1 MNWRVRQIAVIGC
14 LAFAAASSS
23 ALGQTASQCLPPAES
38 AFRSMSRAEMEAVIA
53 DVAETNPALIE
64 RLRDEPELRKAQ
76 VENIRELLAFASAAV
91 KDGLAAESVNC
102 AELANIRDEL
112 VAGHFSLGA
121 GEAKTLFR
129 DTVSEEQVAAY
140 WKGSSAQESAERKAS
155 FERFIA
161 VKLAL
166 LARDSADGEEPSVTQ
181 EERKQAEDF
190 FARTKIAVSEFESR
204 KTQVS
209 DRTKGLIEINI
220 KLQQAQFLARR
231 YSETIGSKTSAT
243 DDEIA
248 KFIAARP
255 EFDNSAKKAKAEQI
269 LVRAKKGEDF
279 AVLANEFS
287 QDPGNRDESGKLAG
301 GLYKGVG
308 RGVFLP
314 AFEQAALSLKPGEI
328 FPTLVETD
336 FGFHVVKLERKDSS
350 ADGTFDVRH
359 ILIDTTVADPKAPEG
374 RGLPVGEYARQQIE
388 TEKERKLLALLIQTH
403 QITVADDF
411 VLPAAAEK
419 PQPRDRN

>member
-1 MNWRVRQIAVIGC
+1 
-14 LAFAAASSS
+14 
-23 ALGQTASQCLPPAES
+23 
-38 AFRSMSRAEMEAVIA
+38 MSRAEMEALIA
-53 DVAETNPALIE
+53 DVAETNPVMIE
-64 RLRDEPELRKAQ
+64 RLRNDPELRKAQ
-76 VENIRELLAFASAAV
+76 VEDIRELLAFASAAV
-91 KDGLAAESVNC
+91 KDGLASENVNC
-102 AELANIRDEL
+102 AELANLRDEL
-112 VAGHFSLGA
+112 VAGHFWLGD

-129 DTVSEEQVAAY
+129 DTISEEQVADF
-140 WKGSSAQESAERKAS
+140 WKGNNTQEAASRKEQ
-155 FERFIA
+155 FERFLS

-166 LARDSADGEEPSVTQ
+166 LERHSPDGEATTVAQ
-181 EERKQAEDF
+181 EERVQAEDF
-190 FARTKIAVSEFESR
+190 FARTKIAVREFESR
-204 KTQVS
+204 KAQLS
-209 DRTKGLIEINI
+209 DGIKGLIEMNI

-231 YSETIGSKTSAT
+231 YAETIGSKISAS

-248 KFIAARP
+248 KFITARP

-269 LVRAKKGEDF
+269 LLRAKKGEDF
-279 AVLANEFS
+279 AVLANEFTE
-287 QDPGNRDESGKLAG
+287 DPGNRDESGKLAG

-359 ILIDTTVADPKAPEG
+359 ILIDTTVADPDAPAG
-374 RGLPVGEYARQQIE
+374 RGLPVREYARQQIE
-388 TEKERKLLALLIQTH
+388 TEKERKLLASLIQTH

-411 VLPAAAEK
+411 SLPAATAK
-419 PQPRDRN
+419 PQPRKKN

>member
-23 ALGQTASQCLPPAES
+23 AFGQTGNECSLPAES
-38 AFRSMSRAEMEAVIA
+38 AFRSMSRAEMEALIA
-53 DVAETNPALIE
+53 DVAEANPVMIE
-64 RLRDEPELRKAQ
+64 RLRNEPELRKAQ

-91 KDGLAAESVNC
+91 KDGLASENVNC
-102 AELANIRDEL
+102 AELASLRDEL
-112 VAGHFSLGA
+112 VAGHFWLGD

-129 DTVSEEQVAAY
+129 DTISEEQVADF
-140 WKGSSAQESAERKAS
+140 WKGNNTQEAASRKEQ
-155 FERFIA
+155 FERFLS

-166 LARDSADGEEPSVTQ
+166 LERHSPDGEATTVAQ
-181 EERKQAEDF
+181 EERVQAEDF

-209 DRTKGLIEINI
+209 DRTKGLIEMNI

-231 YSETIGSKTSAT
+231 YAETIGSKISAS

-248 KFIAARP
+248 KFITARP
-255 EFDNSAKKAKAEQI
+255 ELDNSAKKAKAEQI
-269 LVRAKKGEDF
+269 LLRAQKGEDF
-279 AVLANEFS
+279 AALANEFTE
-287 QDPGNRDESGKLAG
+287 DPGNGDESGKLG

-336 FGFHVVKLERKDSS
+336 FASSNPSERTVCRWNVRRAPYSDRYDHRRSGRPRRTRTAGSRICS
-350 ADGTFDVRH
+350 A
-359 ILIDTTVADPKAPEG
+359 A
-374 RGLPVGEYARQQIE
+374 
-388 TEKERKLLALLIQTH
+388 
-403 QITVADDF
+403 
-411 VLPAAAEK
+411 
-419 PQPRDRN
+419 DRN